1 MKKFK
6 FSAFCLSMLFLLVLG
21 GCSGNDD
28 EVTPPG
34 EGPSSEVTI
43 EIESE
48 KGDEGSAI
56 YATSATISLN
66 LKGVETY
73 TYQVEEGSVS
83 ESDFPDGEIMFANA
97 EKENGN
103 GIFTAQDGK
112 NTAYLYGLNGNTKY
126 TAIFAF
132 KVGTEYQVK
141 GFEFTTPE
149 YSRRIT
155 IISATRD
162 EIKFHIEMPEG
173 VYYKWSFTDALN
185 YNSMKDQFMQ
195 TDVDFLRNPSVGVSC
210 GPQDIT
216 ITSGVQVDPDD
227 PMWGEW
233 QVTQGTAYVI
243 LVGESDEEGN
253 LDYEVDYGGG
263 MLMSQALAPTV
274 GDYTEEWSDE
284 GVTFNG
290 MYAKQMV
297 YAQSADRV
305 DEKATVTVLKKNET
319 KLKVAITP
327 PTGALSYGVYMTS
340 EDDYELMKK
349 YVGEQGVPALV
360 FNESTPLVEPQEI
373 EYTGM
378 SIGKKYHLFITCNF
392 ADDYSKQSFQEE
404 VYEIVESTKPD
415 VELTVAGN
423 VEPDQPYKVSYTIKA
438 PNGDCRGIRY
448 VENSMSEWNASLR
461 PEYGMDEKYYVTNYG
476 LDVTDAD
483 VITAINSSE
492 GYKMYFD
499 SFPEEE
505 NMLVVQ
511 AYNEDE
517 DLSEPYMAKATAV
530 ADFGTPVDAG
540 GQSVLDAL
548 CGTWNATFNR
558 QGSNGETETVT
569 FPIEFSRE
577 PEEAGEYADYDKLVK
592 TIMTMKNMT
601 EEEAKLY
608 IEEEKANYIQA
619 REKQIELYKMKN
631 RVVGRFKGDFPHKYA
646 SPWDL
651 FNNISYSAVDA
662 DDLFFDYGPKIF
674 FEVIPVEDNGQTLY
688 AVILSASNIYSVP
701 PLSAWNTPF
710 VYYVAGYD
718 SAAGKVYYSDFNVQ
732 VVDDNNLAVK
742 VLDYNGMNLLPSF
755 IGTYNNNVYSTYYGT
770 GDMTLSRSDASSRAR
785 TLQSSVA
792 PLKSV
797 AKKSVLTTPWAA
809 YQTATIKNMPKTF
822 LPSADVA
829 RKLKRES
836 VTIDCSKSSFIKK
849 IQK

>member
-6 FSAFCLSMLFLLVLG
+6 FSAFLASMLLLFVLG
-21 GCSGNDD
+21 GCGDD
-28 EVTPPG
+28 NNEVTPPG
-34 EGPSSEVTI
+34 EGPGSEVTI

-56 YATSATISLN
+56 YATSATIALN

-73 TYQVEEGSVS
+73 TYQVVEGTVS
-83 ESDFPDGEIMFANA
+83 ESDLPEGEVMFANA
-97 EKENGN
+97 EKETGN
-103 GIFTAQDGK
+103 GIFTAQEGK
-112 NTAYLYGLNGNTKY
+112 NTAYLYGLNGNTAY

-155 IISATRD
+155 VISATRN

-173 VYYKWSFTDALN
+173 TYYKWAFTDALN

-195 TDVDFLRNPSVGVSC
+195 SDVDFLQNPSVGVSC

-216 ITSGVQVDPDD
+216 ITNGVQVNPDD

-233 QVTQGTAYVI
+233 QVHQGTAYVI
-243 LVGESDEEGN
+243 LVGESDEEGK

-263 MLMSQALAPTV
+263 MLMNQALAPTV
-274 GDYTEEWSDE
+274 GDYTEEWYEDF
-284 GVTFNG
+284 VIFKG

-297 YAQSADRV
+297 YAQSPDQV

-319 KLKVAITP
+319 KLKVAIAP
-327 PTGALSYGVYMTS
+327 PTGALSYGVFMAS
-340 EDDYELMKK
+340 EDDYELMYK
-349 YVGEQGVPALV
+349 YVGEQGIPALV

-378 SIGKKYHLFITCNF
+378 TTGKKYHLFITCNF
-392 ADDYSKQSFQEE
+392 ADDYSRQSFQEE
-404 VYEIVESTKPD
+404 VYEFVESTKPD
-415 VELTVAGN
+415 VELVVVGN
-423 VEPDQPYKVSYTIKA
+423 VEPDLPYNVSYTIKA

-448 VENSMSEWNASLR
+448 IANSMSEWNAALR
-461 PEYGMDEKYYVTNYG
+461 PEYGMDEEYYVTTYG
-476 LDVTDAD
+476 VDVTDAD
-483 VITAINSSE
+483 VIQAINSSE
-492 GYKMYFD
+492 GYKMYFN
-499 SFPEEE
+499 SYSEEE

-517 DLSEPYMAKATAV
+517 DLSKPYTAKATAV
-530 ADFGTPVDAG
+530 ADFGTPVDAD
-540 GQSVLDAL
+540 GQAIMDEL

-558 QGSNGETETVT
+558 MSTDGSVQAVT
-569 FPIEFSRE
+569 FPVEFARE

-619 REKQIELYKMKN
+619 REKQIDFYKMKN
-631 RVVGRFKGDFPHKYA
+631 RIVGRFKGEFPHEYA

-674 FEVIPVEDNGQTLY
+674 FEVIPVEENGQTLY
-688 AVILSASNIYSVP
+688 AVILSANLYAVP
-701 PLSAWNTPF
+701 PLSDWNMPF
-710 VYYVAGYD
+710 TYYIMGYD
-718 SAAGKVYYSDFNVQ
+718 GTSAYHTDFP
-732 VVDDNNLAVK
+732 VK
-742 VLDYNGMNLLPSF
+742 VDEDGNGLTIQAYEYNGMTLTPF
-755 IGTYNNNVYSTYYGT
+755 FAAMYNNTIYNTYYGS
-770 GDMTLSRSDASSRAR
+770 GDIVLTRDNTSAMR
-785 TLQSSVA
+785 TLKSSVTS
-792 PLKSV
+792 LKTT
-797 AKKSVLTTPWAA
+797 AKNVLTTPWAVYKA
-809 YQTATIKNMPKTF
+809 STIKHMPKTF

-836 VTIDCSKSSFIKK
+836 ITIDCSKSSFVKK
-849 IQK
+849 AQK